1 MADPSAVSV
10 IIPAFE
16 EAEAIGPVI
25 TSLRASA
32 AWREIIVVD
41 DGSSDRTG

>member
-16 EAEAIGPVI
+16 EGAAVADVI
-25 TSLRASA
+25 TTLQKAA
-32 AWREIIVVD
+32 AWGEIIVVD
-41 DGSSDRTG
+41 DG